1 MSLSFGFT
9 MPALAASRGKGISFA
24 AKAAAILGGLD
35 PSSNPRVGGPAS
47 LAAPLRLSV
56 GTNAAPD
63 APDADLTDVY
73 LYEAMGTAMPVS
85 FFGGGVFV
93 NTSASPDQRKF
104 PAVSVSGDTSSGN
117 LGDGTEAVD
126 WRVAF
131 KTNSDR
137 VAFRVD
143 ASGDVLERYRFIVNG
158 AYVNEAEPA
167 PVNGGRR
174 WLVLD
179 LGPGT
184 HEVAIESYGDRPF
197 IGFSVAPGASV
208 SPVATGPRGIAFGD
222 SFTSGTGADNQADGY
237 VRVLGDTIGIRDLW
251 ASGLGSTGYLAT
263 AGGTRYT
270 LGERAA
276 ADLARAEAI
285 RPVDVIF
292 VAAGINDFG
301 QGSITS
307 AATALLDTLRAA
319 APKALIFV
327 LGPWN
332 TAAPAA
338 GSADWQSL
346 ASELQAVVA
355 GRDGVAYIDTEAA
368 DFTKSDATHPDT
380 GGHESLGQWLAS
392 EVETTLGDAFGLG
405 SFQSPPPP
413 PPPEPEDPFE
423 DQKAALLAALQP
435 GANPRVGGPGV
446 LNAPLRLSVGS
457 NSAPSA
463 PDTDMTDVYLY
474 ETSGD
479 ALPVSFLGGGTLL
492 NTASSPDQRKFPV
505 ASVSSSGGGN
515 LGDGTEAV
523 DWRVAL
529 STDADRVAFRVDAGG
544 TVLDRYRFI
553 VNGAYLA
560 EPEPAAVNGGRRWL
574 VLDLGSGT
582 HEVTIESYGDRPFI
596 GFAVPP
602 GASVSPV
609 ADGPRALVLGDSFI
623 SGTGAANQ
631 ADNVAR
637 VFGDT
642 LGIRD
647 LWASGLD
654 GTGYIADAGGTR
666 YPLSART
673 VADIGRMQA
682 LGDIDLV
689 IVSAGNSDLGLG
701 DITVPADTV
710 LDNVRTQCPDAVVFV
725 TLPWN
730 TAAPAAGT
738 SLWQAAKTELE
749 AAVAGRDGVYLLDTE
764 AETYSK
770 ADGTHPDTI
779 GHQTL
784 GQWLAAQVT
793 AVLTS

>member
-9 MPALAASRGKGISFA
+9 MSALAASRGKGISFA
-24 AKAAAILGGLD
+24 SKAASILGGLD
-35 PSSNPRVGGPAS
+35 PSINPRTGGPAA
-47 LAAPLRLSV
+47 LNAPLRLSV
-56 GTNAAPD
+56 GTNAAPS
-63 APDADLTDVY
+63 APDADLTEVY
-73 LYEAMGTAMPVS
+73 LYEDLGSGMPVS
-85 FFGGGVFV
+85 FFGGGELI

-104 PAVSVSGDTSSGN
+104 PAVSVSSSPTSGN

-131 KTNSDR
+131 TTNSDR

-143 ASGDVLERYRFIVNG
+143 ASGDVLDRYRFIVDG
-158 AYVNEAEPA
+158 AYLDEPEPA
-167 PVNGGRR
+167 AVNGGRR

-179 LGPGT
+179 LGAGT

-197 IGFSVAPGASV
+197 IGFSVVPGALV
-208 SPVATGPRGIAFGD
+208 SPVNTGPRGIVFGD
-222 SFTSGTGADNQADGY
+222 SFTSGTGAGNQADGY
-237 VRVLGDTIGIRDLW
+237 VRVLADTLGMRDLW
-251 ASGLGSTGYLAT
+251 ASGLGSTGYIAT

-270 LGERAA
+270 LGERLV
-276 ADLARAEAI
+276 ADLARAQTI
-285 RPVDVIF
+285 RPVDLVL

-301 QGSITS
+301 QGDVTT
-307 AATALLDTLRAA
+307 AAGNLLDALRAN
-319 APKALIFV
+319 APKALILV

-332 TAAPAA
+332 TAAPSA
-338 GSADWQSL
+338 GSADWQATS
-346 ASELQAVVA
+346 SELQAAVS
-355 GRDGVAYIDTEAA
+355 GREGVAYIDTEAA

-380 GGHESLGQWLAS
+380 AGHDDLGQWLAS
-392 EVETTLGDAFGLG
+392 EVETALETSFGLG
-405 SFQSPPPP
+405 NFQSPPPP
-413 PPPEPEDPFE
+413 PPPVPDDPFE

-435 GANPRVGGPGV
+435 GSNPRVGGPGV

-457 NSAPSA
+457 NSAPAA

-474 ETSGD
+474 ETFGD
-479 ALPVSFLGGGTLL
+479 ALPVSFLGGGTLV
-492 NTASSPDQRKFPV
+492 NTASNPDQRKFPV

-553 VNGAYLA
+553 VNGAYMD
-560 EPEPAAVNGGRRWL
+560 EPEPPAVNGGRRWL
-574 VLDLGSGT
+574 VLDLGPGT
-582 HEVTIESYGDRPFI
+582 HEVAIESYGDRPFI

-609 ADGPRALVLGDSFI
+609 TAGPRALVLGDSFI
-623 SGTGAANQ
+623 SGTGAGNQ

-642 LGIRD
+642 IGIRD

-654 GTGYIADAGGTR
+654 GTGYVADASGSR
-666 YPLSART
+666 YALGAR
-673 VADIGRMQA
+673 AGMDIARMQA
-682 LGDIDLV
+682 MGDVDLV
-689 IVSAGNSDLGLG
+689 LLSAGNSDLGLG
-701 DITVPADTV
+701 DLTGPANGVLDTV
-710 LDNVRTQCPDAVVFV
+710 RTLCPDALVFV

-730 TAAPAAGT
+730 TAAPAVGT
-738 SLWQAAKTELE
+738 SLWQTAKAELE

-764 AETYSK
+764 GEAYSK
-770 ADGTHPDTI
+770 ADGTHPDTA
-779 GHQTL
+779 GHASL
-784 GQWLAAQVT
+784 GAWLAAQVT
-793 AVLTS
+793 AELSS